1 MACESHWSTGSDALD
16 PESEERMFFDEHEWD
31 TIDAAT
37 ARIFPTDHDPGAREA
52 RVVRYIDRY
61 LSGIGYIFATADGT
75 GFLRMDGRIAEAW
88 EERIIMLRTLYR
100 EGIRNMDHVAQ
111 ESFRGAFVT
120 LSDEQQDV
128 VLELV
133 AGTPKASTVVAGRM
147 QPYGTTLQSVS
158 DHDCDFFSALTL
170 HTRQGFYGDP
180 AYGGNK
186 NKVGWQM
193 IGFPGPASLA
203 ATNDCTYSLRS
214 YLREDVDWAE
224 LIPHLRNQS
233 LPRTVEIL

>member
-1 MACESHWSTGSDALD
+1 
-16 PESEERMFFDEHEWD
+16 MFFDEHEWE

-52 RVVRYIDRY
+52 RAVRYIDRY

-100 EGIRNMDHVAQ
+100 DGIRRLDQAAQ
-111 ESFRGAFVT
+111 ELFSGAFVT
-120 LSDEQQDV
+120 LSDEQQDA
-128 VLELV
+128 VLEVV
-133 AGTPKASTVVAGRM
+133 AGTPKASAVEAGQM

-158 DHDCDFFSALTL
+158 DHNCDFFSALAL

-186 NKVGWQM
+186 NRVGWQM
-193 IGFPGPASLA
+193 IGFPGPESLA
-203 ATNDCTYSLRS
+203 ETNDCTYSVRS
-214 YLREDVDWAE
+214 YLIEDVDWAE
-224 LIPHLRNQS
+224 LIPHLRNEALEMS
-233 LPRTVEIL
+233 TAEIL